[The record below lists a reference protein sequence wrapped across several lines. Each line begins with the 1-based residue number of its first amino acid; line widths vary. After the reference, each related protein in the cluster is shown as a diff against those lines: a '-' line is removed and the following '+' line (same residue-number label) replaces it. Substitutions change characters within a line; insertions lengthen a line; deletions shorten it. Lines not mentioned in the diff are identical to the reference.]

1 MKKTLKMAVSGV
13 LALTI
18 AGGIATSASAAATSG
33 SLVMYHNIQ
42 GGPSKLTDSCTL
54 AKNTIDTLYYVD
66 CTYLYNAKP
75 FIHAGS
81 IKIKVIDAEII
92 NLYLPNAGSIV
103 EFTSELNTTDISNY
117 SRANINIYY

>member
-18 AGGIATSASAAATSG
+18 AGGVASSASAATTPG

-42 GGPSKLTDSCTL
+42 GGPSQLTDSCTI
-54 AKNTIDTLYYVD
+54 ARNPIDNLYDAD

-75 FIHAGS
+75 TITVYGKETNITHTGS
-81 IKIKVIDAEII
+81 NYFTI
-92 NLYLPNAGSIV
+92 PNAGSTIYI
-103 EFTSELNTTDISNY
+103 TGKLNTIDNSDY
-117 SRANINIYY
+117 SRANINIGY